1 MEEIEDT
8 TIYKVVVNHEEQYS
22 IWPSGKDNS
31 LGWRDAGKTGLK
43 KECLAYIKEIWIDMR
58 PLSLRKKMEETAR
71 RGNDTQTDYARDA
84 CIHHLSETK
93 AEQTPDAVAV
103 VCDNQQL
110 TYQELNHRANQLAH
124 HLQKL
129 RIGPE
134 VKVGLCAERSIEM
147 VVGVLGILKAGG
159 AYVPL
164 DPLYPKDRL
173 SFMIQESQVQLL
185 LTQERLLK
193 KLPEHGA
200 HVNCL
205 DRDWSLIS
213 QQNEGNVNSAAS
225 GANLAYVIYTSGST
239 GMPKGVMVTHVSLRN
254 YVHDLQTVLGIT
266 SDDVYLHTSSISF
279 SSSVRQL
286 MLPLAQGAAVAIA
299 TSEQRTNPLAL
310 FDMIK
315 RRDVTIMD
323 TGPSFLQTCTHTLVR
338 LKSRARKIFLDNKL
352 RLILTT
358 GEPLPYHV
366 AKNWGLE
373 FEHGARFV
381 NMYGAT
387 ETSGSVA
394 LNPISAKND
403 CSAKIVPLGYP
414 TANTKIYILDQDLQP
429 TPAGASGELYVGG
442 LRVARAYLNR
452 VELTGTSFIPDPFSD
467 EPGARMWK
475 TGDLARHLPD
485 GNIDF
490 IGRIDHLIIIRG
502 IRVEPVEVEEVLK
515 QHPAVWET
523 VVVARDDQPGDTRLV
538 AYIVRDPEDPLTV
551 SELRRLLIEKLPDY
565 MVPTVFVMLDALPHL
580 PSGKIDRQA
589 LPAPEQKRP
598 DLDQPYVSPRSELQR
613 HLSNLWCDILKLDR
627 VGIYDKFFELGGTS
641 ILAARFVNLI
651 QVELGESILIISIF
665 KSPSI
670 AEYTMF
676 LKKHYAQAVA
686 RRFPY
691 EVGLGATPQAR
702 KSQPKHII
710 LNSRR
715 EFAERQR
722 QFRLANR
729 DSKLETKRKVQ

>member
-1 MEEIEDT
+1 VEEQEDT

-22 IWPSGKDNS
+22 IWPSGKENS

-43 KECLAYIKEIWIDMR
+43 KECLAYIKELWTDMR
-58 PLSLRKKMEETAR
+58 QFSLRKKMEVTAR
-71 RGNDTQTDYARDA
+71 RGNDTQTGYAGDA
-84 CIHHLSETK
+84 CIHHLFETQAK
-93 AEQTPDAVAV
+93 RTPDAVAV

-110 TYQELNHRANQLAH
+110 TFQELNYRANQLAH

-129 RIGPE
+129 RVGPE
-134 VKVGLCAERSIEM
+134 VNLGICVERSIEM

-159 AYVPL
+159 AYLPL
-164 DPLYPKDRL
+164 DPMYPKDRL
-173 SFMIQESQVQLL
+173 GFMIQESQVPLL

-193 KLPEHGA
+193 KLPKHDA
-200 HVNCL
+200 QVICL
-205 DRDWSLIS
+205 DRDWPLVS
-213 QQNEGNVNSAAS
+213 QQNVGNANSAVSEAS
-225 GANLAYVIYTSGST
+225 LAYVIYTSGST
-239 GMPKGVMVTHVSLRN
+239 GMPKGVMVTHVSLRH
-254 YVHDLQTVLGIT
+254 YVQDLQKALGMI
-266 SDDVYLHTSSISF
+266 SDDVYLHTASISF

-286 MLPLAQGAAVAIA
+286 MLPMAKGATVAIA

-323 TGPSFLQTCTHTLVR
+323 TGPSFLQTCTHALLR
-338 LKSRARKIFLDNKL
+338 LKPRARKVFLDNKL

-358 GEPLPYHV
+358 GEPLPYHIV
-366 AKNWGLE
+366 KNWSLDI
-373 FEHGARFV
+373 EHGARFV

-394 LNPISAKND
+394 VNPISAKND
-403 CSAKIVPLGYP
+403 CSEKIVPLGRP
-414 TANTKIYILDQDLQP
+414 IANTKIYILDQNLQP
-429 TPAGASGELYVGG
+429 SPAGASGELYVGG

-452 VELTGTSFIPDPFSD
+452 VELTATSFIPDPFSN

-475 TGDLARHLPD
+475 TGDLARHLSD

-490 IGRIDHLIIIRG
+490 ISRIDHLIIIRG
-502 IRVEPVEVEEVLK
+502 SRVEPAEVEEVLK

-523 VVVARDDQPGDTRLV
+523 VVVARDGELGDKRLV
-538 AYIVRDPEDPLTV
+538 AYIVRDPEESPTV

-565 MVPTVFVMLDALPHL
+565 MVPAVFVMLDALPKL
-580 PSGKIDRQA
+580 LSGKIDRQA
-589 LPAPEQKRP
+589 LPAPDQRRP
-598 DLDQPYVSPRSELQR
+598 DLDQPYVSPRSELKLY
-613 HLSNLWCDILKLDR
+613 LSNLWCDILKLDR
-627 VGIYDKFFELGGTS
+627 VGIYDRFFELGGTS
-641 ILAARFVNLI
+641 ILAVRFVNII
-651 QVELGESILIISIF
+651 QVELGESIPIISIF
-665 KSPSI
+665 NSPSI

-691 EVGLGATPQAR
+691 EVGLGVRPQVG
-702 KSQPKHII
+702 KSEPKYTT

-715 EFAERQR
+715 NLAERQR
-722 QFRLANR
+722 QLRLAHRESNA
-729 DSKLETKRKVQ
+729 TGRKIG

>member
-1 MEEIEDT
+1 MEEQEDT

-22 IWPSGKDNS
+22 IWPSGKENS

-43 KECLAYIKEIWIDMR
+43 KECLAYIKELWTDMR
-58 PLSLRKKMEETAR
+58 LPSLRKKMEETAR
-71 RGNDTQTDYARDA
+71 RGNDTQTDYAGDA
-84 CIHHLSETK
+84 FVHHLFETQTK
-93 AEQTPDAVAV
+93 RTPDAVAV
-103 VCDNQQL
+103 ICDDQQL
-110 TYQELNHRANQLAH
+110 TFQELNCRANQLAH

-129 RIGPE
+129 RVGPE
-134 VKVGLCAERSIEM
+134 VNVGLCVERSIEM

-159 AYVPL
+159 VYVPL
-164 DPLYPKDRL
+164 DPMYPKDRL
-173 SFMIQESQVQLL
+173 SFIIQELQVPLL

-200 HVNCL
+200 QAICL
-205 DRDWSLIS
+205 DSDWPLVS
-213 QQNEGNVNSAAS
+213 QQSEGNANSAVSEAS
-225 GANLAYVIYTSGST
+225 LAYVIYTSGST
-239 GMPKGVMVTHVSLRN
+239 GMPKGVMITHVSLRH
-254 YVHDLQTVLGIT
+254 YVHDLQKALGMI
-266 SDDVYLHTSSISF
+266 SDDVYLHTASISF

-286 MLPLAQGAAVAIA
+286 MMPLAKGATVAIA

-315 RRDVTIMD
+315 RRGVTIMD
-323 TGPSFLQTCTHTLVR
+323 TGPTLLQTCTQALFR
-338 LKSRARKIFLDNKL
+338 LNPQARKVFLDNKL
-352 RLILTT
+352 RLIVTT

-366 AKNWGLE
+366 VKNWSLDL
-373 FEHGARFV
+373 EHGARFI

-387 ETSGSVA
+387 ETSGSVVV
-394 LNPISAKND
+394 NPISAKND
-403 CSAKIVPLGYP
+403 CSAKIVPLGRP
-414 TANTKIYILDQDLQP
+414 IANTKIYILDQNLQP
-429 TPAGASGELYVGG
+429 APAGASGELYVGG

-452 VELTGTSFIPDPFSD
+452 VELTATSFIPDPFSD

-490 IGRIDHLIIIRG
+490 ISRIDHLIIIRG
-502 IRVEPVEVEEVLK
+502 SRVEPAEVEEVLK
-515 QHPAVWET
+515 RHPAVWET
-523 VVVARDDQPGDTRLV
+523 VVVARDGEPGDTRLV
-538 AYIVRDPEDPLTV
+538 AYMVRDPEESLTV

-565 MVPTVFVMLDALPHL
+565 MVPTVFVMLDALPRL

-589 LPAPEQKRP
+589 LPAPDQRRP

-651 QVELGESILIISIF
+651 QAELGESIFIISIF

-686 RRFPY
+686 RRFPN
-691 EVGLGATPQAR
+691 EIGLGTTPQAS

-729 DSKLETKRKVQ
+729 ESKLETRRKVQ